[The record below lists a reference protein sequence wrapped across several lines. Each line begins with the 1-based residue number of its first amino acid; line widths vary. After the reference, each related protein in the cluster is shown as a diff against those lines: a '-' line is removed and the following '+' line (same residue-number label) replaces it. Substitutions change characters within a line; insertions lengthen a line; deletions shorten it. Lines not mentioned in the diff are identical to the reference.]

1 MHTAIDLDFAGQKFT
16 FWLPLPR
23 IIELER
29 GGNAGKGKSVFRM
42 YDELGA
48 GLGFTP
54 DGAPVYING
63 GDARTEDMR
72 NVIRLALMGGNS
84 DGTGD
89 EVGPTRAAQLVED
102 YVYPARPL
110 VEGVALAWAI
120 LNAAI
125 NGVQV
130 KKKEPSD
137 ETRDSANLTPSPS
150 ASSSSTADI
159 SA

>member
-48 GLGFTP
+48 GLGFAP
-54 DGAPVYING
+54 DGAPVYISG

-84 DGTGD
+84 DSNGD
-89 EVGPTRAAQLVED
+89 DVGPQRAAQLVED

-137 ETRDSANLTPSPS
+137 DAPASESLTPSPS